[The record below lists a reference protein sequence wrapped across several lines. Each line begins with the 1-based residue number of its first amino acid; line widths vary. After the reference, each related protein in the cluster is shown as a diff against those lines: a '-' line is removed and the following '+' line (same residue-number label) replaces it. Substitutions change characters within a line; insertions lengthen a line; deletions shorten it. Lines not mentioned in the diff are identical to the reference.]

1 MRGQLRR
8 LVECRVS
15 GNNRFLTANKTF
27 LTACGLH
34 AAGGTETQIDIV
46 EGGECM
52 RASET
57 DMLGSVSENAE
68 RAQKRMREYE

>member
-1 MRGQLRR
+1 MPGQLRG
-8 LVECRVS
+8 LVDGAG
-15 GNNRFLTANKTF
+15 GNNRFLATNKTF

-34 AAGGTETQIDIV
+34 ATGGAETQIDIV

-57 DMLGSVSENAE
+57 DMLSSVSENAQV
-68 RAQKRMREYE
+68 AQKRMKEYE